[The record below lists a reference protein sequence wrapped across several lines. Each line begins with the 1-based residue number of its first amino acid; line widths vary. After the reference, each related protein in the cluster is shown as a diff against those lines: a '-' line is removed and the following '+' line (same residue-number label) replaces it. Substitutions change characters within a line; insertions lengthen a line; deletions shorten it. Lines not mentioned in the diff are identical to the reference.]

1 MTSNNDDKEAKSE
14 SCTNYSGEN
23 NSPKIS
29 PYLSKSWIKVSSH
42 FPLYS
47 GGKITVCHRQEDP
60 FLLAQN
66 DGAISI
72 INAMKG
78 ISIGTVKGSGIID
91 DDIER
96 SDHEAITSFC
106 LSPND
111 VTLITAHRN
120 LLLKIADLSIF
131 INGKVDNKLSR
142 YSIET
147 LGRSGH
153 DLPIYHMSFHP
164 SGKFFATGS
173 VDSRVSIWDCQT
185 RYITHTFRHSR
196 KVISGGGLKGSV
208 TSLHWCQNLMKLW
221 LSIGREDGSIHI
233 HDLKTNSIV
242 TIVDHMGAVSC
253 VNWNKECDVF
263 LTAGRDEVVHTY
275 HVLDDNH
282 TQRSD
287 NMMRKDSFARIIYK
301 RVHTLPIYE
310 SITSLQI
317 LPDLS
322 IYSNYFLKSNIYLVT
337 SGSKGVV
344 RIWRTSKKKKIISKL
359 ILVKKQEDTTLF
371 GDENGGYTG
380 SHLINWE
387 SKDKNFPH
395 LLVVD
400 SEQNFTFLNLCH
412 EESNLLEPTRTIVG
426 NNGEI
431 IDIKIIPHD
440 KAKLIAVATNSIN
453 IKLFDLDKYNCQTMV
468 GHTGII
474 LCLAVSPCGRYLVT
488 CSKDKTIRLWNI
500 YTHKCLAIGEGHSDS
515 ISTLALSQK
524 KGKYE
529 VGGACAMKG
538 KGAFVISGSKD
549 RTIKRWNLPG
559 TGVLDGNKN
568 EDKLLELKA
577 VLTKLSHEKDIN
589 VVTVAPND
597 AFICTGSQDKTAK
610 LWHASDLSLAGTLS
624 GHKRS
629 LWDCKFSDQHP
640 VVATSS
646 GDLTVKLWSVADK
659 ICLRTFQGH
668 SGTVLRVLFLQ
679 NGLQL
684 FSSGGDGLI
693 KLWTIRTNE
702 CEMTLDG
709 HGDRVWAMDVS
720 SDGQMLCTASAD
732 GKIIV
737 WKDST
742 IQDEEAERLEQER
755 NILMEQRLANHLR
768 KNEYKLALDMS
779 LSMFKPMQ
787 TFKVLVMIIENHRT
801 LGDDYQDILI
811 GYVKS
816 WSIYRIVQVLRY
828 CRDWNTMA
836 RNCDVAM
843 LMLRAIIVSIPA
855 ETLASEDGVKEL
867 MDGIMPYAERHYD
880 RIDGLKTDSYIIDYF
895 LKTMEV
901 MDKVD
906 DLS

>member
-1 MTSNNDDKEAKSE
+1 
-14 SCTNYSGEN
+14 
-23 NSPKIS
+23 
-29 PYLSKSWIKVSSH
+29 
-42 FPLYS
+42 
-47 GGKITVCHRQEDP
+47 
-60 FLLAQN
+60 
-66 DGAISI
+66 
-72 INAMKG
+72 
-78 ISIGTVKGSGIID
+78 
-91 DDIER
+91 
-96 SDHEAITSFC
+96 
-106 LSPND
+106 
-111 VTLITAHRN
+111 
-120 LLLKIADLSIF
+120 
-131 INGKVDNKLSR
+131 
-142 YSIET
+142 
-147 LGRSGH
+147 
-153 DLPIYHMSFHP
+153 
-164 SGKFFATGS
+164 
-173 VDSRVSIWDCQT
+173 
-185 RYITHTFRHSR
+185 
-196 KVISGGGLKGSV
+196 
-208 TSLHWCQNLMKLW
+208 
-221 LSIGREDGSIHI
+221 
-233 HDLKTNSIV
+233 
-242 TIVDHMGAVSC
+242 
-253 VNWNKECDVF
+253 
-263 LTAGRDEVVHTY
+263 
-275 HVLDDNH
+275 
-282 TQRSD
+282 
-287 NMMRKDSFARIIYK
+287 
-301 RVHTLPIYE
+301 
-310 SITSLQI
+310 
-317 LPDLS
+317 
-322 IYSNYFLKSNIYLVT
+322 
-337 SGSKGVV
+337 
-344 RIWRTSKKKKIISKL
+344 
-359 ILVKKQEDTTLF
+359 
-371 GDENGGYTG
+371 
-380 SHLINWE
+380 
-387 SKDKNFPH
+387 
-395 LLVVD
+395 
-400 SEQNFTFLNLCH
+400 
-412 EESNLLEPTRTIVG
+412 
-426 NNGEI
+426 
-431 IDIKIIPHD
+431 
-440 KAKLIAVATNSIN
+440 
-453 IKLFDLDKYNCQTMV
+453 
-468 GHTGII
+468 
-474 LCLAVSPCGRYLVT
+474 
-488 CSKDKTIRLWNI
+488 
-500 YTHKCLAIGEGHSDS
+500 
-515 ISTLALSQK
+515 
-524 KGKYE
+524 
-529 VGGACAMKG
+529 
-538 KGAFVISGSKD
+538 
-549 RTIKRWNLPG
+549 
-559 TGVLDGNKN
+559 
-568 EDKLLELKA
+568 
-577 VLTKLSHEKDIN
+577 